1 MSEGK
6 SIIAKIT
13 DVLTNASSS
22 VSEVFS
28 AGRDILNMKIDY
40 EVKSKTIDLLNKL
53 GDVSQQQILLQKLLM
68 MTKNHII
75 ELEKEINNKKSN
87 S

>member
-28 AGRDILNMKIDY
+28 TGRDILNMKIDY

-53 GDVSQQQILLQKLLM
+53 GDVPATNTTSK
-68 MTKNHII
+68 TFDDG
-75 ELEKEINNKKSN
+75 KESHH
-87 S
+87 